1 MGQIKKKRRTYQ
13 LYFFY
18 LTHFRGQDRYLSKK
32 LRLLFMQWSF
42 NKNFLTF
49 IRDREHQL
57 KNLLLGCTFTFRFL
71 NSKVF
76 RISVK
81 KELLPP
87 DHPGI
92 ISNHLHKEVKVG
104 DVLNVS
110 TFYFFQSNLLFPL
123 ISIK

>member
-1 MGQIKKKRRTYQ
+1 M
-13 LYFFY
+13 
-18 LTHFRGQDRYLSKK
+18 
-32 LRLLFMQWSF
+32 
-42 NKNFLTF
+42 
-49 IRDREHQL
+49 RDRE
-57 KNLLLGCTFTFRFL
+57 LLLGCIFPFRFL

-110 TFYFFQSNLLFPL
+110 TFYSFSNQIYLYPLNSSPPLKIIPKFISRFP
-123 ISIK
+123 ISVRGVVEFLSRGSKLAVIFANFLWVLK